1 MIDILSLEPVKI
13 HLAEGQFDI
22 LSIFYN
28 LNNCN
33 RNQNIYIACGGKSY
47 AQALEFILLE
57 TGIINYEIH
66 YYPDKDVT
74 DSDFFKST
82 QQKVNLLPAN
92 IYIHRN
98 MCPGE
103 KDYGVPM
110 NKITDTVKVI
120 YESQV
125 F

>member
-1 MIDILSLEPVKI
+1 MVSKISTEPVKI

-33 RNQNIYIACGGKSY
+33 REQNIYIACGGKSY

-66 YYPDKDVT
+66 YYPDIDVS
-74 DSDFFKST
+74 DKDFFDIQRKI
-82 QQKVNLLPAN
+82 QLLPAN
-92 IYIHRN
+92 IFIHRN
-98 MCPGE
+98 TYPGE
-103 KDYGVPM
+103 KDFGVPM
-110 NKITDTVKVI
+110 NRIIDSVRVI
-120 YESQV
+120 NETQIY
-125 F
+125 